1 MNQNTLLPLI
11 GRAAEVRED
20 GIDPEART
28 IEVVWT
34 TGAVVQRV
42 RWEGWD
48 DRVDYDEELVVSPNA
63 IRLDRLNAG
72 APFLDTHATYS
83 LDHVLGSVVP
93 GSVRIERGQGHAKV
107 KLTAAPDA
115 AHLVQ
120 RILDRDVRHVSVGY
134 RVHRYEI
141 TKQEGKRELWRA
153 VDWEPMELSAVA
165 LPADPGAHVRSDE
178 GGLAPCVITR
188 DDPAATAA
196 PTGQGATMS
205 QQETAAVAERTEP
218 TPPAQEAASPP
229 AAGETQARAVADER
243 ARIAAIDGLCQRANV
258 PADLRQRLINDGST
272 VEQARSALFDHLV
285 ANDPAGRIAT
295 PPAEARNAG
304 ATEEAYRDAVSA
316 ALLHRS
322 GVAGELPPVAR
333 EFRGMSPIDLA
344 RDALS
349 RRGVNTRGM
358 TPMEVAAAAFE
369 MRSAGYHTTSDFPQ
383 ILGNVVNTTM
393 RRAYERAARTFTVWA
408 RRVTHTDFRPV
419 TKLQVGQMPDLLKV
433 NEHGEFKYGSLG
445 SSAESFKLD
454 TYGRIVALTRQVLV
468 NDQLNVFTRW
478 SEAWGAAAANLE
490 GDIVYG
496 ILLNNPTMGDGV
508 ALFHATHG
516 NLGSASVISEAG
528 LTAGYRA
535 YAVQKGVE
543 GRSISV
549 LPRFLI
555 VPPGPRMVE
564 GMKQLAATTPSTAA
578 EVNPYAGKL
587 QVVVEPRLIPASG
600 QDPWFLAADPA
611 QIDTVEYAYLE
622 GQEGVYTETRV
633 GFEVDGMEF
642 KARHDFAAA
651 PIDYRG
657 LWKNPGAAPT

>member
-1 MNQNTLLPLI
+1 MTTLPLLPLM
-11 GRAAEVRED
+11 GRAAEVRQD
-20 GIDPEART
+20 SIDQEART
-28 IEVVWT
+28 VEVVWT
-34 TGAVVQRV
+34 TGAVVQRT

-48 DRVDYDEELVVSPNA
+48 DRIEYDEELVVSPNA
-63 IRLDRLNAG
+63 VRLDRLNSG
-72 APFLDTHATYS
+72 APFLDSHASYR
-83 LDHVLGSVVP
+83 LANVLGSVVP
-93 GSVRIERGQGHAKV
+93 GSVRIEGGKGEAKIR
-107 KLTAAPDA
+107 LTAASDA

-153 VDWEPMELSAVA
+153 VDWEPYEISAVTI
-165 LPADPGAHVRSDE
+165 PADPDAHVRASE
-178 GGLAPCVITR
+178 GALAPCVITR
-188 DDPAATAA
+188 NDPAATAA
-196 PTGQGATMS
+196 KPEESVMLDDQTTAAAGQT
-205 QQETAAVAERTEP
+205 ETARSDTP
-218 TPPAQEAASPP
+218 PPAQPPTDAEAI
-229 AAGETQARAVADER
+229 RATERQRVAT
-243 ARIAAIDGLCQRANV
+243 IDQLCQRHGA
-258 PADLRQRLINDGST
+258 PAELRLRLINDGAGIDA
-272 VEQARSALFDHLV
+272 ARGAILDHL
-285 ANDPAGRIAT
+285 AATDPAGRIAQ
-295 PPAEARNAG
+295 PPAEARSGA
-304 ATEEAYRDAVSA
+304 ATEEAYREAAVA
-316 ALLHRS
+316 ALMHRC
-322 GVAGELPPVAR
+322 GVATELPPTAR
-333 EFRGMSPIDLA
+333 EFRGMTPVDLA
-344 RDALS
+344 RDVLS
-349 RRGVNTRGM
+349 RRGVSTRGM
-358 TPMEVAAAAFE
+358 TPMEVVAAAFE

-383 ILGNVVNTTM
+383 ILSNVVNTTM

-419 TKLQVGQMPDLLKV
+419 TRLQVGQAPDLLKV

-445 SSAESFKLD
+445 SGVESYKLD
-454 TYGRIVALTRQVLV
+454 TYGRIVALTRQVIV
-468 NDQLNVFTRW
+468 NDDLGVFARW

-490 GDIVYG
+490 GDLVYG
-496 ILLNNPTMGDGV
+496 ILTGNPTMADGV
-508 ALFHATHG
+508 ALFHASHG
-516 NLGSASVISEAG
+516 NLGSAAVIGEAG

-535 YAVQKGVE
+535 YAVQKGIE

-587 QVVVEPRLIPASG
+587 QIVVEPRLIPASG
-600 QDPWFLAADPA
+600 QDPWFMAADPA

-657 LWKNPGAAPT
+657 LWKNPGAAPA